1 MLEAIIMIKLTEEQS
16 QWEKLSAN
24 KVLIRGALPI
34 FFPKNL
40 QSQPHEQNQTGVD
53 QISFSKS
60 TQ

>member
-1 MLEAIIMIKLTEEQS
+1 MIKLTEEQS
-16 QWEKLSAN
+16 QWEKLSVN

>member
-1 MLEAIIMIKLTEEQS
+1 MIKLTEEQS
-16 QWEKLSAN
+16 QWEKLSVN

-34 FFPKNL
+34 FSPKNL
-40 QSQPHEQNQTGVD
+40 QPQPHEQNQTGVD